1 MYIPFTEI
9 YISDQAAVTTIAV
22 LLYFI
27 NFLLT
32 VSLIFLERRNAQ
44 SVWAWV
50 LVLFFI
56 PFVGFMLYMLF
67 GRTIYRQQIFKLDEE
82 DKVGLEHLVS
92 EQLEEIKKGRLT
104 LSSPVAEK
112 HKKLVHMLLYNNQ
125 SFVTSNNSVETY
137 TNMNDKFDQMIKDIE
152 AAEDHI
158 HFQYYIFK
166 LDGIGNRLYKALLKK
181 QKEGVSVRILYDDI
195 GSRSLSLKNF
205 TDIKEHGGLVE
216 AFFPSKLPLVN
227 PRINNRNHRKI
238 VVIDGRIGYIG
249 GSNVGDEYIG
259 LDPKMGAWR
268 DTHLRIEGNAV
279 KSLQLR
285 FMLDWNSHDTRNN
298 MKHEDRYFPEIFS
311 VGDITMQI
319 ASSGP
324 DEDYQQIKYGYL
336 KMINSAKKEIYIQS
350 PYFIPDQSIM
360 EALKITLLSG
370 VKVKIMIPSF
380 PDHPFVYWATYSNV
394 ATLMYMGAEVYMYQ
408 PGFLHQKVFVI
419 DDEIVSIGT
428 TNVDNRSFILNFEVN
443 AFIYNTEEAIKSRK
457 IFENDIQHCE
467 ILTIEKYEARG
478 NWIKLKEGLA
488 NLIEPIL

>member
-9 YISDQAAVTTIAV
+9 YISEQAAVTTIAI

-56 PFVGFMLYMLF
+56 PFVGFILYMLF

-92 EQLEEIKKGRLT
+92 EQLEEIQKGRLT

>member
-56 PFVGFMLYMLF
+56 PFVGFILYMLF

-92 EQLEEIKKGRLT
+92 EQLEEIQKGRLT

-467 ILTIEKYEARG
+467 IFTIEKYEARG

>member
-9 YISDQAAVTTIAV
+9 YISDQTAVTTIAV

-467 ILTIEKYEARG
+467 IFTIEKYEARG

>member
-9 YISDQAAVTTIAV
+9 YIFDQAAVTTIAI

>member
-9 YISDQAAVTTIAV
+9 YISDQAAVTTIAI

-137 TNMNDKFDQMIKDIE
+137 TNMNDKLDQMIKDIE

>member
-9 YISDQAAVTTIAV
+9 YISYQAAVTTIAV

-56 PFVGFMLYMLF
+56 PFVGFILYMLF

-92 EQLEEIKKGRLT
+92 EQLEEIQKGRLT

-467 ILTIEKYEARG
+467 IFTIEKYEARG

>member
-92 EQLEEIKKGRLT
+92 EQLEEIQKGRLT

>member
-9 YISDQAAVTTIAV
+9 YISDQAAVTTIAI

-467 ILTIEKYEARG
+467 IFTIEKYEARG

>member
-1 MYIPFTEI
+1 
-9 YISDQAAVTTIAV
+9 
-22 LLYFI
+22 
-27 NFLLT
+27 
-32 VSLIFLERRNAQ
+32 
-44 SVWAWV
+44 
-50 LVLFFI
+50 
-56 PFVGFMLYMLF
+56 MLF

-92 EQLEEIKKGRLT
+92 EQLEEIQKGRLT

>member
-9 YISDQAAVTTIAV
+9 YISDQAAVTTIAI

>member
-1 MYIPFTEI
+1 
-9 YISDQAAVTTIAV
+9 
-22 LLYFI
+22 
-27 NFLLT
+27 
-32 VSLIFLERRNAQ
+32 
-44 SVWAWV
+44 
-50 LVLFFI
+50 
-56 PFVGFMLYMLF
+56 
-67 GRTIYRQQIFKLDEE
+67 
-82 DKVGLEHLVS
+82 
-92 EQLEEIKKGRLT
+92 
-104 LSSPVAEK
+104 
-112 HKKLVHMLLYNNQ
+112 
-125 SFVTSNNSVETY
+125 
-137 TNMNDKFDQMIKDIE
+137 
-152 AAEDHI
+152 
-158 HFQYYIFK
+158 
-166 LDGIGNRLYKALLKK
+166 
-181 QKEGVSVRILYDDI
+181 
-195 GSRSLSLKNF
+195 
-205 TDIKEHGGLVE
+205 
-216 AFFPSKLPLVN
+216 
-227 PRINNRNHRKI
+227 
-238 VVIDGRIGYIG
+238 
-249 GSNVGDEYIG
+249 
-259 LDPKMGAWR
+259 MGAWR

>member
-467 ILTIEKYEARG
+467 IFTIEKYEARG

>member
-1 MYIPFTEI
+1 
-9 YISDQAAVTTIAV
+9 
-22 LLYFI
+22 
-27 NFLLT
+27 
-32 VSLIFLERRNAQ
+32 
-44 SVWAWV
+44 
-50 LVLFFI
+50 
-56 PFVGFMLYMLF
+56 MLF

>member
-1 MYIPFTEI
+1 MYIPFTDI
-9 YISDQAAVTTIAV
+9 YITDQMVFTIITAIV
-22 LLYFI
+22 FFA
-27 NFLLT
+27 NFLLAIG
-32 VSLIFLERRNAQ
+32 LIFLERRSAQ
-44 SVWAWV
+44 SVWAWM
-50 LVLFFI
+50 LVLFFLPI
-56 PFVGFMLYMLF
+56 VGFLLYMLF
-67 GRTIYRQQIFKLDEE
+67 GRTIYRQQIFHIDEK

-92 EQLEEIKKGRLT
+92 EQLEEIKQGRLSF
-104 LSSPVAEK
+104 SSGVAEK
-112 HKKLVHMLLYNNQ
+112 HKKQIHMLLYNNQ
-125 SFVTSNNSVETY
+125 SFVTSNNDVTTY
-137 TNMNDKFDQMIKDIE
+137 IDMNEKFDQMIKDIE

-181 QKEGVSVRILYDDI
+181 QKEGVEVRILYDDI
-195 GSRSLSLKNF
+195 GSRSLSLRNF
-205 TDIKEHGGLVE
+205 TDIKQHGGLVE

-259 LDPKMGAWR
+259 LSPKMGAWR

-279 KSLQLR
+279 KSLQIR

-298 MKHEDRYFPEIFS
+298 MHSTDRYFPELPTY
-311 VGDITMQI
+311 GETTMQI

-324 DEDYQQIKYGYL
+324 DENYQQIKYGYL
-336 KMINSAKKEIYIQS
+336 KMIYNAKESIYIQS

-360 EALKITLLSG
+360 EALKIAILAG
-370 VKVKIMIPSF
+370 IKVYIMIPSF

-394 ATLMYMGAEVYMYQ
+394 GALMRMGANIYMYQ
-408 PGFLHQKVFVI
+408 PGFLHQKVFII
-419 DDEIVSIGT
+419 DDEVVSVGT

-443 AFIYNTEEAIKSRK
+443 AFMYDANEAKKHRK

-467 ILTIEKYEARG
+467 ILTPEKYDSRG
-478 NWIKLKEGLA
+478 LWIKLKEGLA
-488 NLIEPIL
+488 NLISPIL

>member
-9 YISDQAAVTTIAV
+9 YISDQAAVTTIAI

-227 PRINNRNHRKI
+227 LRINNRNHRKI

-467 ILTIEKYEARG
+467 IFTIEKYEARG

>member
-9 YISDQAAVTTIAV
+9 YISDQAAVTTIAI

-56 PFVGFMLYMLF
+56 PFVGFILYMLF

-92 EQLEEIKKGRLT
+92 EQLEEIQKGRLT

-467 ILTIEKYEARG
+467 IFTIEKYEARG

>member
-9 YISDQAAVTTIAV
+9 YISDQAAVTTIAI

-238 VVIDGRIGYIG
+238 VVIDGRIGYIW

>member
-56 PFVGFMLYMLF
+56 PFVGFILYMLF

-92 EQLEEIKKGRLT
+92 EQLEEIQKGRLT

>member
-9 YISDQAAVTTIAV
+9 YISDQAAVTTIAI

-311 VGDITMQI
+311 VGDITMQ
-319 ASSGP
+319 
-324 DEDYQQIKYGYL
+324 D
-336 KMINSAKKEIYIQS
+336 
-350 PYFIPDQSIM
+350 
-360 EALKITLLSG
+360 
-370 VKVKIMIPSF
+370 
-380 PDHPFVYWATYSNV
+380 
-394 ATLMYMGAEVYMYQ
+394 
-408 PGFLHQKVFVI
+408 
-419 DDEIVSIGT
+419 
-428 TNVDNRSFILNFEVN
+428 R
-443 AFIYNTEEAIKSRK
+443 KSVV
-457 IFENDIQHCE
+457 
-467 ILTIEKYEARG
+467 
-478 NWIKLKEGLA
+478 
-488 NLIEPIL
+488 

>member
-56 PFVGFMLYMLF
+56 PFVGFILYMLF

-92 EQLEEIKKGRLT
+92 EQLEEIQKGRLT

-467 ILTIEKYEARG
+467 IFTIEKYEEIGRAHV
-478 NWIKLKEGLA
+478 
-488 NLIEPIL
+488 

>member
-9 YISDQAAVTTIAV
+9 YISEQAAVTTIAI

>member
-9 YISDQAAVTTIAV
+9 YISDQAAVTTIAI

-82 DKVGLEHLVS
+82 DKIGLEHLVS